1 VLEIGDELQ
10 AIHISDK
17 REEAGWAM
25 IEVASMMTAM
35 GLGPCGKGGKRTG

>member
-1 VLEIGDELQ
+1 MLEIGDELQ
-10 AIHISDK
+10 AILISDR

-25 IEVASMMTAM
+25 IEVASRMIVM